1 MKKIKALM
9 LAMLAMVAS
18 ISFTA
23 CSSDDDDNNTDNN
36 IEDFQKI
43 VDEKVQSNKKH
54 NKAIL
59 IVAFG
64 STWQQAFDTFDAVEA
79 KYKAEFGSEYDVFLS
94 FSSAICINQAH
105 AWEHKDDGAEQR
117 DYYGPE
123 YWLTAIGKSQYK
135 EVVVQSLQVTP
146 GEEFR
151 LVRDKAVKDFMNNKY
166 RVFTDE
172 YMKSIDKK
180 VQVGTPLLAEEEDV
194 DNLAKVLLAESDV
207 KSVINAG
214 GVVAFMGH
222 GNPVGYDY
230 GGANIRYNQLEE
242 ALQNLTGKKNFFVG
256 TVDDEDNLVGDVL
269 DRMNVVAKGTK
280 VQLYPLM
287 SIAGDHA
294 HNDLA
299 DEEDTESWYTLM
311 NKFGF
316 KADAEETNFSEA
328 KWKQHKA
335 GDGYIPGLAERSKVL
350 QLWINHTKAAI
361 QSIKAGEGLST
372 PTTESEEE

>member
-1 MKKIKALM
+1 M

-23 CSSDDDDNNTDNN
+23 CSSDDDNSSNSSNNN

-43 VDEKVQSNKKH
+43 VDEKVQLNKKH
-54 NKAIL
+54 DKAIL
-59 IVAFG
+59 LVAFG

-79 KYKAEFGSEYDVFLS
+79 KYKEEFGKEYDIFLS

-123 YWLTAIGKSQYK
+123 YWLTAIGKSLYK
-135 EVVVQSLQVTP
+135 EIVVQSLQVTP

-166 RVFTDE
+166 RAFTNE

-194 DNLAKVLLAESDV
+194 ENLAKVLFAESDV
-207 KSVINAG
+207 KSVIDAG

-222 GNPVGYDY
+222 GNPIGYDY

-269 DRMNVVAKGTK
+269 DRMDVVAKGTK

-299 DEEDTESWYTLM
+299 DEEDAESWYSLM
-311 NKFGF
+311 NKFEF
-316 KADAEETNFSEA
+316 KAEAKETNFTEI
-328 KWKQHKA
+328 KWKQYDGK
-335 GDGYIPGLAERSKVL
+335 GYIPGLAERSKVL

-361 QSIKAGEGLST
+361 QSIKDGEGLST
-372 PTTESEEE
+372 PTTEPEEE

>member
-1 MKKIKALM
+1 M

-23 CSSDDDDNNTDNN
+23 CSSDDDNSSNSSNTSNN

-54 NKAIL
+54 DKAIL
-59 IVAFG
+59 LVAFG

-79 KYKAEFGSEYDVFLS
+79 KYKEEFGKEYDIFLS

-135 EVVVQSLQVTP
+135 EIVVQSLQVTP

-166 RVFTDE
+166 RAFTNE

-194 DNLAKVLLAESDV
+194 ENLAKVLFAESDV
-207 KSVINAG
+207 KSVIDAG

-222 GNPVGYDY
+222 GNPIGYDY

-269 DRMNVVAKGTK
+269 DRMDVVAKGTK

-299 DEEDTESWYTLM
+299 DEEDAESWYSLM
-311 NKFGF
+311 NKFEF
-316 KADAEETNFSEA
+316 KAEAKETNFTEI
-328 KWKQHKA
+328 KWKQYDGK
-335 GDGYIPGLAERSKVL
+335 GYIPGLAERSKVL

-361 QSIKAGEGLST
+361 QSIKDGEGLST
-372 PTTESEEE
+372 PTTEPEEE

>member
-1 MKKIKALM
+1 MTKIKSLM
-9 LAMLAMVAS
+9 LAIAAIVAS
-18 ISFTA
+18 ISFTS
-23 CSSDDDDNNTDNN
+23 CSNDSENTKNN
-36 IEDFQKI
+36 IEEFQPI
-43 VDEKVQSNKKH
+43 VDQMVTSQKQHDKV
-54 NKAIL
+54 IL
-59 IVAFG
+59 LVAFG
-64 STWQQAFDTFDAVEA
+64 STWQQAFDTFDAVQEA
-79 KYKAEFGSEYDVFLS
+79 YEKEFPSYDIFLS
-94 FSSAICINQAH
+94 FSSAICINNAH

-123 YWLTAIGKSQYK
+123 YWLTAIGKCGYK
-135 EVVVQSLQVTP
+135 EIIVQSLQVTP

-166 RVFTDE
+166 RAFTNE
-172 YMKSIDKK
+172 YMKSIDRM

-194 DNLAKVLLAESDV
+194 ENLANVLVEESDI
-207 KSVINAG
+207 KSVIDGG

-230 GGANIRYNQLEE
+230 GGANIRYNQLET
-242 ALQNLTGKKNFFVG
+242 ALQNITGATKYNFFVG

-269 DRMNVVAKGTK
+269 QRMEVVTKGTK

-299 DEEDTESWYTLM
+299 DPEDALSWFNLM
-311 NKFGF
+311 NMSEFD
-316 KADAEETNFSEA
+316 ASAEETNFNEA
-328 KWKQHKA
+328 KYKKYVK
-335 GDGYIPGLAERSKVL
+335 GEGYIPGLAERSKVL

-361 QSIKAGEGLST
+361 KSIADGDGLST
-372 PTTESEEE
+372 PTTEPDEE